1 MQVGAVALKERMR
14 RQREKNI
21 EVAGRPDP
29 HPGLA
34 LAREPDAGAVLDAG
48 RDIDRQHA
56 LAGDP
61 PGPGAGRARTVDNM
75 AAALAGRAGP
85 FQGEKALGMADA
97 AGAPAGR
104 TGFGVGAALGAGA
117 RAGLAGDRC
126 RDSYLRLLAGKGLVE
141 ANLEEL
147 RVVKGVVL
155 GGRPVI
161 QK

>member
-21 EVAGRPDP
+21 EVAGRPAP

-48 RDIDRQHA
+48 RDVDRQHA

-61 PGPGAGRARTVDNM
+61 PGPGAGRARTVDHL

-85 FQGEKALGMADA
+85 FQGEEALGMAGA
-97 AGAPAGR
+97 ACAPAGP
-104 TGFGVGAALGAGA
+104 TGFGLGAALGAGA
-117 RAGLAGDRC
+117 RAGLAGDRG
-126 RDSYLRLLAGKGLVE
+126 RDSYVLILAGKGPGE
-141 ANLEEL
+141 AD
-147 RVVKGVVL
+147 VHIVAQIVAVL
-155 GGRPVI
+155 SA
-161 QK
+161 